1 MKGLSDADFAVTRE
15 FLLATAGLVFD
26 ESRRAGLSAVLADR
40 LRVTGA
46 GSVPAYLETLD
57 GDGGELERQRLLDGV
72 TVQET
77 HFFRNTPQM
86 EALRRRVLPE
96 LLRRAAGRD
105 RPLTIWSAGCSTGEE
120 PYTLAMLL
128 LELSPMLAS
137 QAKARIVATDVSAE
151 ALRAARRATY
161 TGRTLESAPPMVRDR
176 WFEPRAGGAR
186 VVKEQVT
193 RLVELQLHNLVT
205 EPPPFGP
212 GEVDLIVCRNVTIY
226 FNRPTTGLLVGAFH
240 DTLAEG
246 GYLLL
251 GHSETL
257 WQVSNAFSLVPV
269 GDAFVYRRAHDAR
282 HNAPPRRRRVVTT
295 RPAPAVAAKPVASVR
310 PAADLAPRARQVRS
324 GTAETGGM
332 AHLAAAR
339 EHLAGGDYSAAVRA
353 AEAAVE
359 ADSLLAPA
367 YVLLGRART
376 TLGQD
381 SAAVDSL
388 RKAVY
393 LDPTAGDAH
402 FLLAGA
408 LARLGH
414 HGGAAV
420 SYRAAAASLGRTD
433 ARSRDDLLGGRDL
446 AELVHLCEQLADS
459 SELQARRSAAFTAPG
474 VSS

>member
-46 GSVPAYLETLD
+46 VSVPAYLEALD
-57 GDGGELERQRLLDGV
+57 GDRGELERQRLLDGV

-176 WFEPRAGGAR
+176 WFEPRGGGAL

-205 EPPPFGP
+205 DPPPFGP

-226 FNRPTTGLLVGAFH
+226 FNRATTGLLVGSFH
-240 DTLAEG
+240 DSLAEG

-282 HNAPPRRRRVVTT
+282 HNAPPRRRRVTT
-295 RPAPAVAAKPVASVR
+295 RPAPAVETKPVATVL
-310 PAADLAPRARQVRS
+310 PAADLAPRARQPRS
-324 GTAETGGM
+324 ATPDTGGL

-339 EHLAGGDYSAAVRA
+339 EHLAGGDYSAAVQA
-353 AEAAVE
+353 AEAAVQ

-381 SAAVDSL
+381 SGAVDAL

-414 HGGAAV
+414 HGAAAV

-446 AELVHLCEQLADS
+446 AELVDLCEQLADS
-459 SELQARRSAAFTAPG
+459 SDLQARRSAAFTAPG

>member
-46 GSVPAYLETLD
+46 GSVPAYLEALD

-151 ALRAARRATY
+151 ALRAARRAIY

-176 WFEPRAGGAR
+176 WFEPRGGGALI
-186 VVKEQVT
+186 VKEQVT

-205 EPPPFGP
+205 DPPPFGP

-226 FNRPTTGLLVGAFH
+226 FNRATTGLLVGSFH

-282 HNAPPRRRRVVTT
+282 HNAPPRRRRVTS
-295 RPAPAVAAKPVASVR
+295 RPAPAVETKPVATVR
-310 PAADLAPRARQVRS
+310 PAADLAPRARQARS
-324 GTAETGGM
+324 ATPETGGL
-332 AHLAAAR
+332 AQLAAAR

-353 AEAAVE
+353 AEAAVQ

-381 SAAVDSL
+381 SGAVDAL

-408 LARLGH
+408 LARLGQQ
-414 HGGAAV
+414 GAAAV

-446 AELVHLCEQLADS
+446 AELVDLCEQLADS

>member
-1 MKGLSDADFAVTRE
+1 
-15 FLLATAGLVFD
+15 
-26 ESRRAGLSAVLADR
+26 
-40 LRVTGA
+40 
-46 GSVPAYLETLD
+46 
-57 GDGGELERQRLLDGV
+57 
-72 TVQET
+72 
-77 HFFRNTPQM
+77 
-86 EALRRRVLPE
+86 
-96 LLRRAAGRD
+96 
-105 RPLTIWSAGCSTGEE
+105 
-120 PYTLAMLL
+120 
-128 LELSPMLAS
+128 MLAS

-161 TGRTLESAPPMVRDR
+161 AGRTLESAPPMVRDR
-176 WFEPRAGGAR
+176 WFEQRGGGAL

-205 EPPPFGP
+205 DPPPFGP

-226 FNRPTTGLLVGAFH
+226 FNRATTGLLVGSFH

-282 HNAPPRRRRVVTT
+282 HNAPPRRRRVTT
-295 RPAPAVAAKPVASVR
+295 RPTPAVATRPVATGR
-310 PAADLAPRARQVRS
+310 PAADLAPRPRQVRS
-324 GTAETGGM
+324 ATPDTGGL

-339 EHLAGGDYSAAVRA
+339 EHLAGGDYSAAVHA
-353 AEAAVE
+353 AEAAVQ

-381 SAAVDSL
+381 SGAVDAL

-414 HGGAAV
+414 HGAAAV
-420 SYRAAAASLGRTD
+420 SYRAAAASLGRTE

-446 AELVHLCEQLADS
+446 AELVDLCETLAES
-459 SELQARRSAAFTAPG
+459 SAALAVGGVPVAAPG
-474 VSS
+474 AVS